1 MQQTEHTPTDVYQE
15 YLPLALCPGLDN
27 SLTILPGNREVTLI
41 RVVQSSPSG
50 EDCTSSMGKAGSQH
64 DR

>member
-1 MQQTEHTPTDVYQE
+1 MQQTEHTPTNV
-15 YLPLALCPGLDN
+15 YLPVLCPGLEN

-50 EDCTSSMGKAGSQH
+50 EGCASTIGKAGSQH